1 MRCDIGDFAF
11 IQCEPEISEQAAG
24 LERNNAHKVYQREE
38 KTIYPFREWENG
50 LIQMSSD
57 QINSSISYFC
67 SQ

>member
-50 LIQMSSD
+50 L
-57 QINSSISYFC
+57 F
-67 SQ
+67 